1 MEKNTKEILEIGSL
15 RDLSE
20 YLKHTE
26 DDVIVLVMI
35 ENGEVQD
42 EAEV

>member
-1 MEKNTKEILEIGSL
+1 MEKNTKEILEFGSL
-15 RDLSE
+15 RNLSE

-26 DDVIVLVMI
+26 DDIIVLVMI
-35 ENGEVQD
+35 ENGEGQD